1 MIKSNKILEKVQ
13 DYYQSLRSRNQ
24 TLKLNN
30 EENLLKNE
38 KYLRTVNEIGKI
50 NYQIAKASYS
60 GEIEN
65 IEKLKIEL
73 ENLQKIKLEIESAE
87 ENQITPNYSCEIC
100 KDNGYVNGKRCVCF
114 NKTLIKTA
122 LYELGVSERSKEYFS
137 NSIPTPLNKHYAI
150 MMDYTKK
157 FPETEVNNYVFI
169 GSPGTGK
176 TYLSKCVES
185 EVLSKGYSA
194 LFLSSTDLIN
204 IFLKM
209 HLSEVDK
216 SLIFEILSTCDLLII
231 DDLGTEPIYKNVTIE
246 YLLTVISTR
255 LDNNKQFIITTNLS
269 TSELLERYNERL
281 ISRLSDKTKTRFIPF
296 NLDDLRR
303 KTK

>member
-30 EENLLKNE
+30 EQKLLSNE
-38 KYLRTVNEIGKI
+38 RYLNTVNMIGKI
-50 NYQIAKASYS
+50 NYQIAKASFD
-60 GEIEN
+60 GEIEKVQKF
-65 IEKLKIEL
+65 EIEL
-73 ENLQKIKLEIESAE
+73 ENLQQIKDEIENLPE
-87 ENQITPNYSCEIC
+87 YKTTENYLCKTC
-100 KDNGYVNGKRCVCF
+100 KDNGYVNGKRCACF
-114 NKTLIKTA
+114 NKALIKTA
-122 LYELGVSERSKEYFS
+122 LSELGVNESSKISFS
-137 NSIPTPLNKHYAI
+137 SSIPAPLKKHYAI
-150 MMDYTKK
+150 MQDYASN
-157 FPETEVNNYVFI
+157 FPNVDTQNYVFI

-176 TYLSKCVES
+176 TYLSKCIES
-185 EVLSKGYSA
+185 EVLNKGYSPI
-194 LFLSSTDLIN
+194 FLTATDLIN

-216 SLIFEILSTCDLLII
+216 SLILDILSTCDLLII
-231 DDLGTEPIYKNVTIE
+231 DDLGTEPMYKNVTVE

-255 LDNNKQFIITTNLS
+255 LDTNKPFIITTNLS
-269 TSELLERYNERL
+269 TSELLDRYNERL

-296 NLDDLRR
+296 NLEDLRR